1 MGANKHSSLFCDT
14 VREKE
19 NDAFQ
24 GYHLVLMLMLI
35 IELRLVLIIILRLV
49 LDVRWGILIL
59 NWGCILGLNVVM
71 VVRRGFVSMT

>member
-1 MGANKHSSLFCDT
+1 VGANKHSSLFCDT

-24 GYHLVLMLMLI
+24 GYDLVLMLI

-71 VVRRGFVSMT
+71 VVLRGFVSMT

>member
-1 MGANKHSSLFCDT
+1 
-14 VREKE
+14 
-19 NDAFQ
+19 
-24 GYHLVLMLMLI
+24 MLMLI

-71 VVRRGFVSMT
+71 VVLRGFVSMT